1 MKDTVIQSDDTKARL
16 IMAAGEEFALHG
28 YRDATVRDIC
38 RRAGAHVG
46 SVNYHFRDKEGLYKA
61 VLAYS
66 HQSAI
71 QKYPSDMGVDANAA
85 PEKRLYAIVRSL
97 LLRIL
102 ADGLPAWHGKLMAQ
116 EMANPTGLMQHL
128 VQSAIRP
135 LHAQMGGIIQEL
147 FQKEGVT
154 IEFDSTTVFLS
165 AMSIVGQCLHHF
177 KAKQIIETLRPRT
190 FDPADIEILADHIT
204 RFSIGGI
211 GAMAKEEK
219 SHK

>member
-1 MKDTVIQSDDTKARL
+1 MDDALTQSDDTKTRL
-16 IMAAGEEFALHG
+16 ILAAGEEFALHG
-28 YRDATVRDIC
+28 FRDATVRDIC
-38 RRAGAHVG
+38 KRAGAHVG
-46 SVNYHFRDKEGLYKA
+46 AVNYHFGDKEGLYKA
-61 VLAYS
+61 VLEYS
-66 HQSAI
+66 HLSAV
-71 QKYPSDMGVDANAA
+71 QKYPSDMGVAENAE
-85 PEKRLYAIVRSL
+85 PEERLCALVRSL

-128 VQSAIRP
+128 MQSAIRP

-154 IEFDSTTVFLS
+154 FEFDSTTVFLS

-190 FDPADIEILADHIT
+190 FDPADIEVLADHIT

-211 GAMAKEEK
+211 RATAKREL
-219 SHK
+219 S